1 MNKIAIALSAALS
14 LGAIAS
20 ANAADATVNFT
31 GKIEA
36 LTCKFT
42 IGGSSTLSVDMPTIS
57 ASSINNGAPREKAF
71 NLQLG
76 DGTTKCADGTY
87 TFTFKGANVNADG
100 RLNNTVSS
108 GDEAKGV
115 ELAIDADGMPLNLA
129 TGDVT
134 KVISG
139 STGFTNIPMVARY
152 EQASGATAQDGD
164 FATAMEIFVS
174 Y

>member
-1 MNKIAIALSAALS
+1 M
-14 LGAIAS
+14 
-20 ANAADATVNFT
+20 
-31 GKIEA
+31 
-36 LTCKFT
+36 
-42 IGGSSTLSVDMPTIS
+42 
-57 ASSINNGAPREKAF
+57 
-71 NLQLG
+71 
-76 DGTTKCADGTY
+76 
-87 TFTFKGANVNADG
+87 
-100 RLNNTVSS
+100 SS

>member
-1 MNKIAIALSAALS
+1 MNKIALALSAALS
-14 LGAIAS
+14 LGAMSS

-36 LTCKFT
+36 LTCSFT
-42 IGGSSTLSVDMPTIS
+42 IGGSSALSVEMPTIS
-57 ASSINNGAPREKAF
+57 ATSINSGALREKAF

-87 TFTFKGANVNADG
+87 TFTFHGTNVNADG
-100 RLNNTVSS
+100 RLSNTSATS
-108 GDEAKGV
+108 EAKGV
-115 ELAIDADGMPLNLA
+115 ELAIDADGSSLNLA

-139 STGFTNIPMVARY
+139 GTGFTNIPMVARY
-152 EQASGATAQDGD
+152 EQMAGATAENGN

>member
-42 IGGSSTLSVDMPTIS
+42 IGGSSTLSVEMPTIS
-57 ASSINNGAPREKAF
+57 AESINNGAPREKAF

-76 DGTTKCADGTY
+76 DGATKCADGTY
-87 TFTFKGANVNADG
+87 TFTFNGAHVNGDG
-100 RLNNTVSS
+100 RLSNTSTT
-108 GDEAKGV
+108 DEATGV
-115 ELAIDADGMPLNLA
+115 ELAIDADGSPLDLR
-129 TGDVT
+129 TGNVT
-134 KVISG
+134 KIISG
-139 STGFTNIPMVARY
+139 GTGLTNIPMVARY
-152 EQASGATAQDGD
+152 EQESGATVTNGN

>member
-14 LGAIAS
+14 LGAISS

-57 ASSINNGAPREKAF
+57 ADSINTGAPREKAF
-71 NLQLG
+71 DLQLG

-87 TFTFKGANVNADG
+87 TFTFNGTNVNADG
-100 RLNNTVSS
+100 RLNNTATG

-115 ELAIDADGMPLNLA
+115 ELAISTEGSELHLG
-129 TGDVT
+129 TGEVT
-134 KVISG
+134 KTISG
-139 STGFTNIPMVARY
+139 STGFTNIPMIARY
-152 EQASGATAQDGD
+152 EQASGASAQNGD

>member
-57 ASSINNGAPREKAF
+57 ASSINNGRRKSW
-71 NLQLG
+71 NQ
-76 DGTTKCADGTY
+76 DR
-87 TFTFKGANVNADG
+87 V
-100 RLNNTVSS
+100 
-108 GDEAKGV
+108 
-115 ELAIDADGMPLNLA
+115 
-129 TGDVT
+129 
-134 KVISG
+134 
-139 STGFTNIPMVARY
+139 
-152 EQASGATAQDGD
+152 SGAVTSFTAPWSLTTSKVTVLPK
-164 FATAMEIFVS
+164 ALYCAWLS
-174 Y
+174 R